1 MAGHRIKSFEP
12 LPLESAPMSPRRLG
26 LRRSTLNHS
35 EDTLEITPTAQ
46 PSGRLLMPQATERAR
61 NGKADQRRITGL
73 TLPLDAGRRLIQRL
87 VLQNVLAGRTTYL
100 RPDASNIFRHSSF
113 GCDSACESTIAKGY
127 RVIV

>member
-1 MAGHRIKSFEP
+1 M
-12 LPLESAPMSPRRLG
+12 PRHG
-26 LRRSTLNHS
+26 RSHFDCHFLCC
-35 EDTLEITPTAQ
+35 P
-46 PSGRLLMPQATERAR
+46 

>member
-1 MAGHRIKSFEP
+1 VILQADLVDQYDSQTSAYPRPRCKSAGQASVANA
-12 LPLESAPMSPRRLG
+12 S
-26 LRRSTLNHS
+26 ST
-35 EDTLEITPTAQ
+35 P
-46 PSGRLLMPQATERAR
+46 